1 MNILNI
7 INIIESNKEIY
18 QLLKNC
24 PYEILKK
31 WQIKNYRKNT
41 IILNQGSVYEKFYII
56 VDGLADIF
64 IMAENGKRY
73 TLSIYSKGNY
83 IGELEVFNKIPFT
96 CSVEAI
102 TDITML
108 EIDRENFLKW
118 YDMDKN
124 MSSIMMKTLCT
135 QFYRLSEKAGKD
147 TLYNLKQRICYFLI
161 EEASKNKANNLK
173 DIEIKIDKE
182 KLSCQLAVTK
192 RSINR
197 VLHMLNQM
205 NIISI
210 QNSKVIIKDIE
221 ELKKE
226 ELRSRYE

>member
-7 INIIESNKEIY
+7 INIIESNREIY
-18 QLLKNC
+18 ELLKNC

-31 WQIKNYRKNT
+31 FQIKNYRKNT

-83 IGELEVFNKIPFT
+83 IGELEIFNKIPFT

-108 EIDRENFLKW
+108 EIDREDFLKW
-118 YDMDKN
+118 YDIDKN
-124 MSSIMMKTLCT
+124 LSSIMMKTLCA

-161 EEASKNKANNLK
+161 EEASKNKANKIKN
-173 DIEIKIDKE
+173 IEIMIDKE

-205 NIISI
+205 DIISI
-210 QNSKVIIKDIE
+210 QNSKVIIKDME

-226 ELRSRYE
+226 EIRSRYE